1 MVMAKAEFEVEIM
14 DEGLALE
21 SIPAG
26 QTGPVYVK
34 RLKKRI
40 ENCKALETINKYD
53 FVVFVS
59 KNREIVKHRFQ
70 P

>member
-1 MVMAKAEFEVEIM
+1 MAKAELEVEIM

-26 QTGPVYVK
+26 QSEPVYVK
-34 RLKKRI
+34 QLKKKV
-40 ENCKALETINKYD
+40 ENCKALENIEKYD

-59 KNREIVKHRFQ
+59 KNLEIVKHRFQ
-70 P
+70 K